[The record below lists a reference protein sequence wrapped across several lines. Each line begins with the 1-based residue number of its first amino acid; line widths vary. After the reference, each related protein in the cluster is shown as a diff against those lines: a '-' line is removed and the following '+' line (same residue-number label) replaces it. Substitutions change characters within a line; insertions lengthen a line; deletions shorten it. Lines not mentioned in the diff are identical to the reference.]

1 MPITLSTNFR
11 AFGDLL
17 VGGLTSAFAFRWND
31 KGTGSKRDGAFWHP
45 TGTFSSGGNNVMR
58 PLGSV
63 LVTGYGGINNNYAAL
78 PVGPLPGYS
87 VRNSPVTP
95 PWTYKRETSYS
106 IKSAKSLN
114 GRC

>member
-31 KGTGSKRDGAFWHP
+31 KRTGSKRDGAFWHP
-45 TGTFSSGGNNVMR
+45 TGAFNSGSNNVMW

-63 LVTGYGGINNNYAAL
+63 LVTGYGDINNNYAAL

-87 VRNSPVTP
+87 VHNSPVAP
-95 PWTYKRETSYS
+95 SRAYKRKSSYS

-114 GRC
+114 DRC